1 MSAKKRVE
9 SEEASINVDPFAQNL
24 SAINP
29 DFNLDELISAC
40 REKLASESKLKVPIQ
55 ERIIKNREAI
65 ERIKRTIAS
74 LEAKTAQQGSQTWIG
89 VVLKPLADQLKG
101 IFPNAV
107 VEIMEPNNMTGA
119 ITVTVSK
126 KGASTDKKLRGED
139 SKALSFIPGDE
150 GLLVKDFSQNSNT
163 YPPGS
168 LGDICLMNFAN
179 VSVPADKPIQF
190 LLDYLK

>member
-126 KGASTDKKLRGED
+126 KGASLQDRRHHLAGD
-139 SKALSFIPGDE
+139 ALSGAQVQEARQHLFT
-150 GLLVKDFSQNSNT
+150 F
-163 YPPGS
+163 
-168 LGDICLMNFAN
+168 NFFRGYRLRRCAGCRRQADGRRQTIRT
-179 VSVPADKPIQF
+179 PALP
-190 LLDYLK
+190 